1 MVKHC
6 CGWMRRPWRP
16 LCPLLAFSL
25 SFFTRYGT
33 WLDKGTEVRIIHEVS
48 TEARPVHE
56 AVNAETVGEAS
67 SAPKVD
73 KKRWEPIYTSKGP
86 VTVTNI
92 ISFYMKT
99 ARGVEGEGFANFVHV
114 VLYCKLFFLQSGQL
128 WKIQT
133 ITKETILY
141 IGNLLAMRSLQHRQV
156 NTDIFLR

>member
-1 MVKHC
+1 M
-6 CGWMRRPWRP
+6 
-16 LCPLLAFSL
+16 
-25 SFFTRYGT
+25 
-33 WLDKGTEVRIIHEVS
+33 S
-48 TEARPVHE
+48 TEARPVQE
-56 AVNAETVGEAS
+56 AVNAEKS
-67 SAPKVD
+67 
-73 KKRWEPIYTSKGP
+73 IYTSKGP

-141 IGNLLAMRSLQHRQV
+141 IGNLLAIRSLQHHGQV